1 MMALNAEEQE
11 RVVHAINV
19 AENETSGEIRVVIEN
34 HCPDEVHDRATYYF
48 SKLGMHK
55 TMLKN
60 GVLIYIALEDHKF
73 SIIGDRG
80 INQRVESDFWNCTKD
95 LMVEEFRTDK
105 IVEGL
110 VKGIEHAG
118 KQLAKFFPREH
129 DDINELPNDIV
140 FGDR

>member
-1 MMALNAEEQE
+1 MALHTEEQE

-34 HCPDEVHDRATYYF
+34 HCPDEVQDRATYYF

-55 TMLKN
+55 TVLKN

-73 SIIGDRG
+73 AIIGDKG
-80 INQRVESDFWNCTKD
+80 INERVEDDFWNCTKD
-95 LMVEEFRTDK
+95 VMVEEFRQGR

-110 VKGIEHAG
+110 VAGIGHAG
-118 KQLAKFFPREH
+118 RQLAKFFPREH
-129 DDINELPNDIV
+129 DDVNELPNDIV